1 MAALRKSRTAE
12 QELMEAVS
20 NVARRNGRTPHA
32 AHCPS
37 VAELCRFVAGKCEGS
52 QEREN
57 LLAHLGS
64 CERCIRLLK
73 QIRQRRI
80 LIRRT
85 AFALATAAA
94 IIIALW
100 VSFERPGPGQVSG
113 VVATVDL
120 RVISPTRGTEN
131 PNGAGAVKVRGDA
144 AQLRIIL
151 PPGSEGRYDGQIMR
165 REGDMP
171 LLESSGTTLFLL
183 CQ

>member
-20 NVARRNGRTPHA
+20 DVLRRNGSTPHA

-37 VAELCRFVAGKCEGS
+37 VADLRRFVAGKYEGS
-52 QEREN
+52 QERED

-64 CERCIRLLK
+64 CEQCITLLK

-85 AFALATAAA
+85 AFALATATV

-100 VSFERPGPGQVSG
+100 VSFERPGQVSG

-120 RVISPTRGTEN
+120 RAISPTRGAEN
-131 PNGAGAVKVRGDA
+131 PNGAAAVKVRSDA
-144 AQLRIIL
+144 TQLRIIL
-151 PPGSEGRYDGQIMR
+151 PPGSEGRYDGEIIR
-165 REGDMP
+165 RKGDAP
-171 LLESSGTTLFLL
+171 LL
-183 CQ
+183 